1 MQEKRIGVELRA
13 LHNLLKRR
21 VEASPTHNDVHA
33 LTGTHGYVLGYLAHH
48 AQDGPQYQRNI
59 EEVFSIRPPTATA
72 ILQTMERNGLIVRE
86 PSPDDA
92 RLKQIVLTEKAWAL
106 HERVEEEHAQTEQLL
121 RQGLTQAE
129 LDVFFRVTEKLKAT
143 LDRRSTV

>member
-1 MQEKRIGVELRA
+1 M
-13 LHNLLKRR
+13 
-21 VEASPTHNDVHA
+21 
-33 LTGTHGYVLGYLAHH
+33 LGYLAHH

-106 HERVEEEHAQTEQLL
+106 HERVEAEHAQTEQLL